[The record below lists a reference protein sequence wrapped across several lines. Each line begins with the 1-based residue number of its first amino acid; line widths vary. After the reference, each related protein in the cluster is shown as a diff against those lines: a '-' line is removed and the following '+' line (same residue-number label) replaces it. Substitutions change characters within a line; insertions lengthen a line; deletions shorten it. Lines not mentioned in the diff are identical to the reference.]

1 MPNPISYAQLHLQMK
16 NNLHLDLWNGW
27 SAAEPHRSWNELWL
41 VVDGGAHLTV
51 GDREYRLRKGDFC
64 LLPDVLP
71 KAHSCDRAAHFEL
84 WALQFEGSLITGSL
98 FEQFSCSD
106 WVIHLSPHEFE
117 QIRSLF
123 VRSQNRGAHRLPFE
137 QVLQVNRDLYILVEA
152 FLSRVQLTELQKN
165 DWLNDTLRY
174 ITAHCGEKLSI
185 TFLAG
190 RVAMHP
196 KHFARCFREK
206 TGNAPGRYIANVR
219 LEQATV
225 LLLKG
230 MPLQEISDHIG
241 FQSVQQFFRFFK
253 QHTGMTPREYQR
265 NHVKRGD
272 PQK

>member
-1 MPNPISYAQLHLQMK
+1 MPNPISYAQLHLQMN

-27 SAAEPHRSWNELWL
+27 SDAEPHRPWNELWL
-41 VVDGGAHLTV
+41 VVGGGAYLIV
-51 GDREYRLRKGDFC
+51 GDKEYRLQKGDFC

-71 KAHSCDRAAHFEL
+71 KAHGCDEEDHFEL
-84 WALQFEGSLITGSL
+84 WAMRFEGSLVTGSL

-106 WVIHLSPHEFE
+106 WVVHLDEQEFE
-117 QIRSLF
+117 QIESLF
-123 VRSQNRGAHRLPFE
+123 ARSKNRRAHQLPFE
-137 QVLQVNRDLYILVEA
+137 RVLQVNRDLYVLVEA
-152 FLSRVQLTELQKN
+152 FFSRVQLTELQKN

-185 TFLAG
+185 DFLAG

-196 KHFARCFREK
+196 KHFARRFREK

-225 LLLKG
+225 SLLEG
-230 MPLQEISDHIG
+230 TPLQEISDRIG

-265 NHVKRGD
+265 NYVKGGD
-272 PQK
+272 PRK